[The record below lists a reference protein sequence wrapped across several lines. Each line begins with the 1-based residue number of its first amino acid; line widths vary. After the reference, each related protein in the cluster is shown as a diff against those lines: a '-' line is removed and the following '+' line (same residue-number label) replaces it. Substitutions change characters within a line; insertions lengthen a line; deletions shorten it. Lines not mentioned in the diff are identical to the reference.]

1 MGSGNPS
8 VQCPDAININP
19 CTEAGYSAHKT
30 ANARC
35 AVLKSPVFERCHK
48 LVPPE
53 MFYASCVYDQCAC
66 GSNVDECLCDVLEA
80 YASECRKAGVILQW
94 RSPTLC
100 GELQIHIQYST
111 YNFLSFYN

>member
-35 AVLKSPVFERCHK
+35 AVLKSPVFEHCHK